1 MEEDRNCTLER
12 VAKHEAVFAADVHF
26 DVEVTRQASAIK
38 VRCNGVQVKNAKM
51 GDKALKPGAL
61 ASLMSQ
67 GVKDEIDALYTRLVE
82 RMDGEIDAQDDDARF
97 AALKKQVSSLFS
109 KPLPLRRRIPHLRE
123 LALDGGF
130 QASGR
135 KVKKKINFTKRVGKM
150 GKNGKMEKRNTRL
163 AFYSPQNTS
172 SLYDAHVGNLSV
184 LVPDFSG
191 NLQKYIRVN
200 DMSEQENDYLV
211 PWKTLI

>member
-82 RMDGEIDAQDDDARF
+82 RMDGEIDAQDDDAWRD
-97 AALKKQVSSLFS
+97 FS
-109 KPLPLRRRIPHLRE
+109 RLAVGPVRRRNSRSAPIRCAASDSMVSLPR
-123 LALDGGF
+123 AL
-130 QASGR
+130 
-135 KVKKKINFTKRVGKM
+135 
-150 GKNGKMEKRNTRL
+150 
-163 AFYSPQNTS
+163 
-172 SLYDAHVGNLSV
+172 
-184 LVPDFSG
+184 
-191 NLQKYIRVN
+191 
-200 DMSEQENDYLV
+200 
-211 PWKTLI
+211 